1 MKKTIL
7 FNVLTLAAM
16 LLTAYSTMVDGTT
29 LAIFGSISAL
39 ITLLLNSQ
47 FPSGTWIGSE
57 WKFSQ
62 YAVSIS
68 QVILSWLAVSSTVEL
83 IPEIPVD
90 IVNFITIGATV
101 AIQFF
106 GRAYKEVK

>member
-83 IPEIPVD
+83 IPVD

-106 GRAYKEVK
+106 GRSYKEVK

>member
-1 MKKTIL
+1 
-7 FNVLTLAAM
+7 M

-83 IPEIPVD
+83 IPVD

>member
-39 ITLLLNSQ
+39 ITLVLNSQ
-47 FPSGTWIGSE
+47 FPSGTWVGSE

-62 YAVSIS
+62 YAVSFS
-68 QVILSWLAVSSTVEL
+68 QILLSWLSVSTTVAL
-83 IPEIPVD
+83 IPVD
-90 IVNFITIGATV
+90 VINFITIGATV

-106 GRAYKEVK
+106 GRVYTEKK